1 MRFSATD
8 KGTEKYLPLSLM
20 RRHKTNQRRGPVYE
34 GVAAKKSLGQHFLA
48 DEDTAIEI
56 VDSLLIPET
65 DLEGNPVGENSVP
78 VLEIGP
84 GTGVL
89 TKYLLMDKRIKLE
102 LCEVD
107 EESIDKLRSR
117 FPQFLYTLVQR
128 DFLKC
133 DLAEVFP
140 KKRVTDEEV
149 YIIGNFPYNISSQIF
164 FKILE
169 DRDRVTQVVCMLQKE
184 VAQRLAAAPG
194 GKDYGILSV
203 FLQAWYDIEY
213 LFTVNEDVFVP
224 APKVKS
230 GVIRLWRNTRKSL
243 GCDETLFRTIVKGC
257 FNQRRKTLRNSLKTI
272 LSSYPETPGYE
283 AILEKAEG
291 TNLLSLRPEQLGVE
305 DWIIL
310 TNCFA

>member
-1 MRFSATD
+1 M
-8 KGTEKYLPLSLM
+8 K
-20 RRHKTNQRRGPVYE
+20 RHAKSYRRGPVYE
-34 GVAAKKSLGQHFLA
+34 GVAAKKNLGQHFLA

-65 DLEGNPVGENSVP
+65 DLEGNPIGENSVP

-107 EESIDKLRSR
+107 DESIDKLRDR
-117 FPQFLYTLVQR
+117 FPQFLYTLVKR
-128 DFLKC
+128 DFLQC
-133 DLAEVFP
+133 DLSEIFP
-140 KKRVTDEEV
+140 KKWITDEEV

-184 VAQRLAAAPG
+184 VAQRLASAPG

-230 GVIRLWRNTRKSL
+230 GVIRLWRNTRESL
-243 GCDETLFRTIVKGC
+243 GCDEKLFREIVKSC
-257 FNQRRKTLRNSLKTI
+257 YNQRRKTLRNSIKPI
-272 LSSYPETPGYE
+272 LSSY
-283 AILEKAEG
+283 LESPDFERINGKIEG
-291 TNLLSLRPEQLGVE
+291 TNLLSLRPEQLSVE
-305 DWIIL
+305 DWITL